1 MEQNSII
8 MGYFNSTLGVFTTF
22 SNEINNNKKNKQ
34 TMRRLS
40 ETETS
45 IRTRLKPGTL
55 VNQASLSYHDLTF
68 SGHDY
73 LSLSLLLV
81 LIIFKQC
88 VR

>member
-1 MEQNSII
+1 MD
-8 MGYFNSTLGVFTTF
+8 YFNSTFGVFTIF
-22 SNEINNNKKNKQ
+22 SNDINKQKKQKTKQ

-45 IRTRLKPGTL
+45 IKTRLEPGTL
-55 VNQASLSYHDLTF
+55 VNQSSLSYHDVTF
-68 SGHDY
+68 SGYDY

-81 LIIFKQC
+81 SIIFKQC